1 MGGRSRLLAKSL
13 GAILAVALLTPVASA
28 VVARPAHA
36 EPASEEF
43 RFLDLTNQLRR
54 SKGLTPLATN
64 GELTSIARRWSAK
77 MAAAGGIFHNMN
89 LPNDVTLY
97 WQKLGENVGVGSTVE
112 DIQTAFINSP
122 HHYVNLVDPLFN
134 YVGIGVVDSGGRIFV
149 TVDFM
154 AYGSQPAPTA
164 STVAPRTTPVPR
176 TSAAPRAA
184 PVTVAAR
191 PETPAPVPTAEPAP
205 VPLAPSPALILALA
219 QLRDADTGK

>member
-13 GAILAVALLTPVASA
+13 GAILAVALLAPVASA

-36 EPASEEF
+36 EPASEEA

-54 SKGLTPLATN
+54 SKGLSPLATN
-64 GELTSIARRWSAK
+64 GQLTSLARRWSAK
-77 MAAAGGIFHNMN
+77 MAAANGIFHNMN

-154 AYGSQPAPTA
+154 AYSSQPAPTA
-164 STVAPRTTPVPR
+164 STVAPRTTSVPR
-176 TSAAPRAA
+176 TTAAPRAA
-184 PVTVAAR
+184 PVTVPAQ
-191 PETPAPVPTAEPAP
+191 PETPAPAAAPEPAP
-205 VPLAPSPALILALA
+205 LVPSPALILALA
-219 QLRDADTGK
+219 QLRDADTGN